1 MTTLLKDMLPIPR
14 LNNTH
19 RFVWHPRLMYWVR
32 YGAASLL
39 LVVFPCGPLAQ
50 SNSAAMATTS
60 PNAPLAPSTA
70 PVKPVRG
77 SDQRRAT
84 KLFLASSK
92 LFAAEKFEAS
102 MLGYERAAH
111 LDPNNSDYALAAQV
125 ARSHAVTALIQTAAN
140 ERLHGDAAAAR
151 ASLAHALSLDPKNP
165 LIGQHMSE
173 LGDDTLRGQF
183 EPLYVQSSNNIGD
196 WDQLTSTPGVH
207 SFHLHA
213 DQRQIIRQVFN
224 AYGIETSMEASVH
237 SNQIRLDVDDASFSS
252 AVRLLE
258 LTTKTFHV
266 ALDAHRVLVV
276 DDSRENRQ
284 QFMRQELET
293 IYLSGLATQELT
305 DVGNMAKNVFEMQ
318 QATVE
323 PTAGTIT
330 LRAPQR
336 TLIAFNETLRKLI
349 EGRNQVLLRVHIL
362 QIAHSNGRNTG
373 VQFPQQIT
381 AVNVYAEEQSILNAN
396 QSLVQQIISS
406 GLASA
411 NDPLTIIGILVA
423 SGEVSSSLFSN
434 GLALFGG
441 GITQSALSWG
451 STTAN
456 LTLNSSDSRQLDQV
470 LLRLGDGEEG
480 TVRSGTKYPIQTSS
494 YSNLSSSTS
503 SIAGL
508 TGAGS
513 SSSLSS
519 LVASY
524 SSGYST
530 VPQVEYQDLGLTLK
544 ATPKVMRNNG
554 VALSL
559 EMKIDG
565 LSGTTLN
572 GNPELN
578 NRAYSGVVMIQQGQ
592 AVMVAS
598 ELSKS
603 QSRALSGT
611 PGLSDIPGLNSLTG
625 NDKQQ
630 DFATLLIIIT
640 PQVVRATQLAGHTP
654 QMRIERG
661 VQGR

>member
-1 MTTLLKDMLPIPR
+1 
-14 LNNTH
+14 
-19 RFVWHPRLMYWVR
+19 
-32 YGAASLL
+32 
-39 LVVFPCGPLAQ
+39 
-50 SNSAAMATTS
+50 MATTS
-60 PNAPLAPSTA
+60 PNAPLAPSSVS
-70 PVKPVRG
+70 VKPVRG
-77 SDQRRAT
+77 SDQRRAA
-84 KLFLASSK
+84 KLFLTSSK

-111 LDPNNSDYALAAQV
+111 LDPNNADYALAVQV

-173 LGDDTLRGQF
+173 LGDDALRGQF
-183 EPLYVQSSNNIGD
+183 EPLYEQSSSNIGD
-196 WDQLTSTPGVH
+196 SDQLTSTPGVH
-207 SFHLHA
+207 SFHFHT
-213 DQRQIIRQVFN
+213 DQRQIIRQVFK

-237 SNQIRLDVDDASFSS
+237 SNQIKLDVDDASFST

-276 DDSRENRQ
+276 GDSRENRQ
-284 QFMRQELET
+284 QFMRLELET
-293 IYLSGLATQELT
+293 VYLSGLTTQELT

-318 QATVE
+318 QASVE
-323 PTAGTIT
+323 PSAGTIT

-336 TLIAFNETLRKLI
+336 TLISFNETLRKLI
-349 EGRNQVLLRVHIL
+349 EGRNQVLLRVHVL
-362 QIAHSNGRNTG
+362 QIAHSRGHDTG
-373 VQFPQQIT
+373 VQFPQQLT
-381 AVNVYAEEQSILNAN
+381 AVNVYAEEESILSAN
-396 QSLVQQIISS
+396 QTLVQEIISS

-411 NDPLTIIGILVA
+411 DDPLTIIGLLVA
-423 SGEVSSSLFSN
+423 SGEVTSSLFSN

-451 STTAN
+451 STTTN
-456 LTLNSSDSRQLDQV
+456 LTLNSSDSRQLDQI

-494 YSNLSSSTS
+494 YSSLASSTS

-508 TGAGS
+508 TSAGT

-519 LVASY
+519 LLASY
-524 SSGYST
+524 TSS
-530 VPQVEYQDLGLTLK
+530 VNAPQVQYQDLGLTLK
-544 ATPKVMRNNG
+544 ATPKVMRNDD

-559 EMKIDG
+559 DMKIDG

-572 GNPELN
+572 GNPELD
-578 NRAYSGVVMIQQGQ
+578 NRAYSGVVMIHQGQ

-625 NDKQQ
+625 NDTQQ